1 MGEMQVALAE
11 TVGRVLDPKT
21 PVVWLDP
28 TLPEALWE
36 ALPEALE
43 RAGFRVG
50 VLEAAGGIGSADGFL
65 HRLGELRGEQA
76 EAGYSAEAVR
86 EALNGLREMGGRG
99 WVLLWRNPEPVRQ
112 ENESRFEEIVDV
124 LESLHEEG
132 SGTAPK
138 LVVAD

>member
-1 MGEMQVALAE
+1 MQVALAE
-11 TVGRVLDPKT
+11 TVGRVLDPET

-36 ALPEALE
+36 ALPEALQ

-50 VLEAAGGIGSADGFL
+50 ALEAAGAILTADGFL
-65 HRLGELRGEQA
+65 HRLGKFRGEET
-76 EAGYSAEAVR
+76 EAVYSPEAVR
-86 EALNGLREMGGRG
+86 AALNRLREREGRG

-112 ENESRFEEIVDV
+112 DNESRFEEIVDL

-132 SGTAPK
+132 EGVAPK
-138 LVVAD
+138 LIVAD